1 MVNAPLAAEPR
12 RTPPPT
18 GVPPSRKRSRAAA
31 APAPSPLAIPP
42 SSWVEID
49 GPVHYLDYG
58 GPADGPLMVL
68 VHGLGGSALNWA
80 AVAPA
85 LARRCRVVALDLAG
99 FGRTRSGGRSSS
111 VHANQR
117 LLHRFITEMV
127 GSPAILVG
135 NSMGGL
141 ITVLQAHEHPETVA
155 AAVLVDPALPI
166 GPTAWPDPMVGMAFT
181 AYTVPA
187 LGRRLLSS
195 SRRLRSADENAYSIL
210 RLCCA
215 DASRVP
221 AEVVEHHVG
230 LARERHGDSTADAEL
245 LTAARSLL
253 WVLARRGRHA
263 AMMRGIRVPVLL
275 LHGDKDRLVPVAAA
289 RAAAAD
295 NPGWRF
301 AEAAGIGHV
310 PQLEAPDWT
319 LEQIWAWLDTDAADA
334 ADLARDAAV
343 G

>member
-1 MVNAPLAAEPR
+1 MVNAPLPAQPR
-12 RTPPPT
+12 RTPPK
-18 GVPPSRKRSRAAA
+18 GRARATA
-31 APAPSPLAIPP
+31 RRSPLAVPP
-42 SSWVEID
+42 SSWVELD

-58 GPADGPLMVL
+58 GPAGGPLMVL

-80 AVAPA
+80 AVAPS
-85 LARRCRVVALDLAG
+85 LARRARVLALDLAG
-99 FGRTRSGGRSSS
+99 FGRTLSGSRSSS
-111 VHANQR
+111 VQANQR
-117 LLHRFITEMV
+117 LLHRFLTEV
-127 GSPAILVG
+127 AGSPAILVG

-141 ITVLQAHEHPETVA
+141 ITVLQTHEHPETVA
-155 AAVLVDPALPI
+155 AAVLVDPALPV
-166 GPTAWPDPMVGMAFT
+166 GPSAWPDPLVGMAFT
-181 AYTVPA
+181 AYVVPA
-187 LGRRLLSS
+187 VGRRLLSS
-195 SRRLRSADENAYSIL
+195 SRRMRSADENAHAIL

-221 AEVVEHHVG
+221 AEVVEHHLG
-230 LARERHGDSTADAEL
+230 LARERHADPDVDAEL

-263 AMMRGIRVPVLL
+263 AMMREIRVPVLL

-301 AEAAGIGHV
+301 AEAAGVGHV

-319 LEQIWAWLDTDAADA
+319 LDQIWAWLDTDAAGA